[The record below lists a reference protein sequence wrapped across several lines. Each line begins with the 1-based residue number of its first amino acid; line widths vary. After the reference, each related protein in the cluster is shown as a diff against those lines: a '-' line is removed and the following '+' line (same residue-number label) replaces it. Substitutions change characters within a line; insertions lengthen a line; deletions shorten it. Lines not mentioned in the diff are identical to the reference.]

1 MNRND
6 MIYYSW
12 ITSAASGC
20 KFSKEK
26 IKKSSIIVTIS
37 YGKIIEIN
45 DSHAT
50 RGGDIPQGNVWTQV
64 IVADVVPAAR
74 PTSASPPSKSCR
86 ASASCSA

>member
-6 MIYYSW
+6 MIYYSRV
-12 ITSAASGC
+12 TSAASEC

-26 IKKSSIIVTIS
+26 IKKSSINCYNIL
-37 YGKIIEIN
+37 GKN
-45 DSHAT
+45 YRNKWPSRSQRWGH
-50 RGGDIPQGNVWTQV
+50 PQGNAWTQV

-86 ASASCSA
+86 ASASCPA